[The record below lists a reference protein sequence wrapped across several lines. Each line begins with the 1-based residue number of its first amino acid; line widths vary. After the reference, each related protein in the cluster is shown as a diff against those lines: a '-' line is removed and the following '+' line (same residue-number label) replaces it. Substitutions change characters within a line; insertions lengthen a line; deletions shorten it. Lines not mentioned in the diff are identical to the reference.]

1 VAGGPGSSGVR
12 STTYI
17 AAGKAEDVFAKLP
30 STEIHQEPNCSRL
43 APMNS
48 GGSYASSER
57 SCSFAR
63 FDDLLCSC

>member
-1 VAGGPGSSGVR
+1 VAGGPALREVR

-17 AAGKAEDVFAKLP
+17 AAGKAEEVFANLP

-43 APMNS
+43 APTNS
-48 GGSYASSER
+48 GGSYAFSER